1 MLASDGLFDNLYNKD
16 VVDCVEPLVKG
27 VVVEDLM
34 EASYCLAS
42 KSEYLGNLKGYLSPF
57 AKGAKEAG
65 MYYPLMGKSDD
76 IAVIVAQIHPKG

>member
-42 KSEYLGNLKGYLSPF
+42 KAEYLGNLKGYLSPF

>member
-1 MLASDGLFDNLYNKD
+1 MLASDGMLDNLYNKD
-16 VVDCVEPLVKG
+16 VVDCVEPLIKG
-27 VVVEDLM
+27 LVVEDLM

-42 KSEYLGNLKGYLSPF
+42 KAEYLGDLKGYLSPF

-76 IAVIVAQIHPKG
+76 IAVIVA